1 MKVLILSCNTGG
13 GHNAAASALKE
24 SLNFYHHEAEV
35 LDLMSLG
42 RKHTSALVGGAYVK
56 LVSVFPA
63 GFGALYQL
71 GELVRKFPWKSP
83 VYYANARLG
92 NALADYIDQNHFN
105 AVVTTHLYPAET
117 LTWMKQKG
125 RLTIPCVAVATD
137 YACIPFWEETNCD
150 YYVVPHKDLI
160 PEFASCGIP
169 EEKLLPLGI
178 PVRPAFARP
187 ASKEDVRRHLG
198 LPENA
203 PLFLVMSGSMG
214 FGKVHLL
221 AHELVSRLENGEQAV
236 IICGNNKKRMRSLR
250 LQFHKN
256 PNVHIIGFTRHVAEY
271 MAAADVLFTKPGGLS
286 STEAAVRRVPL
297 VHTDPIPGCETKNRA
312 FFVSRGMSVTGA
324 HQKELAEAGISLACD
339 DARQIAMRDAQHQ
352 NSHPQAG
359 TSITHL
365 LEKLVSEKLLMMLT
379 AYLFYSFFGYLSGS
393 VLYSYLIPKYFC
405 HVDVRTVNEDQN
417 PGAFNAFSVAGL
429 RIGLL
434 CVLCDIGKGFLPV
447 FLAAHSSAVSMSSW
461 IFALILLAPVA
472 GHAWPFLQPAKGGK
486 AISVSFGVLLGLLP
500 DLRPAL
506 LLAAF
511 YLTFSLILIIQPHNL
526 RSIVSFSG
534 FAVAAQIS
542 RFLPSVR
549 LGSLLVSLVVCFRH
563 LFSLREH
570 ETENAAFTIQSL
582 SAKIRKKQKKE

>member
-256 PNVHIIGFTRHVAEY
+256 PNVHIIGFTRHFAEY

-324 HQKELAEAGISLACD
+324 HQKELAEAGISLAHD
-339 DARQIAMRDAQHQ
+339 DARQIAMRDAQRK

-365 LEKLVSEKLLMMLT
+365 LEKLVSE
-379 AYLFYSFFGYLSGS
+379 
-393 VLYSYLIPKYFC
+393 
-405 HVDVRTVNEDQN
+405 
-417 PGAFNAFSVAGL
+417 
-429 RIGLL
+429 
-434 CVLCDIGKGFLPV
+434 
-447 FLAAHSSAVSMSSW
+447 
-461 IFALILLAPVA
+461 
-472 GHAWPFLQPAKGGK
+472 
-486 AISVSFGVLLGLLP
+486 
-500 DLRPAL
+500 
-506 LLAAF
+506 
-511 YLTFSLILIIQPHNL
+511 
-526 RSIVSFSG
+526 
-534 FAVAAQIS
+534 
-542 RFLPSVR
+542 
-549 LGSLLVSLVVCFRH
+549 
-563 LFSLREH
+563 
-570 ETENAAFTIQSL
+570 
-582 SAKIRKKQKKE
+582 

>member
-1 MKVLILSCNTGG
+1 VSENKSSASPFSGSLWDTTKEWSFLMKVLILSCNTGG

-117 LTWMKQKG
+117 LTWLKQKG

-236 IICGNNKKRMRSLR
+236 EIIKSGCVRS
-250 LQFHKN
+250 
-256 PNVHIIGFTRHVAEY
+256 GC
-271 MAAADVLFTKPGGLS
+271 S
-286 STEAAVRRVPL
+286 SIRTQ
-297 VHTDPIPGCETKNRA
+297 
-312 FFVSRGMSVTGA
+312 MY
-324 HQKELAEAGISLACD
+324 IS
-339 DARQIAMRDAQHQ
+339 
-352 NSHPQAG
+352 
-359 TSITHL
+359 
-365 LEKLVSEKLLMMLT
+365 
-379 AYLFYSFFGYLSGS
+379 S
-393 VLYSYLIPKYFC
+393 VLHATLRNIWPLPMCCLQS
-405 HVDVRTVNEDQN
+405 
-417 PGAFNAFSVAGL
+417 PGA
-429 RIGLL
+429 
-434 CVLCDIGKGFLPV
+434 
-447 FLAAHSSAVSMSSW
+447 
-461 IFALILLAPVA
+461 
-472 GHAWPFLQPAKGGK
+472 
-486 AISVSFGVLLGLLP
+486 
-500 DLRPAL
+500 
-506 LLAAF
+506 
-511 YLTFSLILIIQPHNL
+511 
-526 RSIVSFSG
+526 
-534 FAVAAQIS
+534 
-542 RFLPSVR
+542 
-549 LGSLLVSLVVCFRH
+549 
-563 LFSLREH
+563 
-570 ETENAAFTIQSL
+570 
-582 SAKIRKKQKKE
+582 

>member
-1 MKVLILSCNTGG
+1 
-13 GHNAAASALKE
+13 
-24 SLNFYHHEAEV
+24 
-35 LDLMSLG
+35 MSLG

-92 NALADYIDQNHFN
+92 NVLADYIDQNHFN

-236 IICGNNKKRMRSLR
+236 IICGNNKNGCVRS
-250 LQFHKN
+250 
-256 PNVHIIGFTRHVAEY
+256 GC
-271 MAAADVLFTKPGGLS
+271 S
-286 STEAAVRRVPL
+286 SIRTQ
-297 VHTDPIPGCETKNRA
+297 
-312 FFVSRGMSVTGA
+312 MY
-324 HQKELAEAGISLACD
+324 IS
-339 DARQIAMRDAQHQ
+339 
-352 NSHPQAG
+352 
-359 TSITHL
+359 
-365 LEKLVSEKLLMMLT
+365 
-379 AYLFYSFFGYLSGS
+379 S
-393 VLYSYLIPKYFC
+393 VL
-405 HVDVRTVNEDQN
+405 HAT
-417 PGAFNAFSVAGL
+417 L
-429 RIGLL
+429 RNIWP
-434 CVLCDIGKGFLPV
+434 LPMCC
-447 FLAAHSSAVSMSSW
+447 LQS
-461 IFALILLAPVA
+461 PVA
-472 GHAWPFLQPAKGGK
+472 
-486 AISVSFGVLLGLLP
+486 
-500 DLRPAL
+500 
-506 LLAAF
+506 
-511 YLTFSLILIIQPHNL
+511 
-526 RSIVSFSG
+526 
-534 FAVAAQIS
+534 
-542 RFLPSVR
+542 
-549 LGSLLVSLVVCFRH
+549 
-563 LFSLREH
+563 
-570 ETENAAFTIQSL
+570 
-582 SAKIRKKQKKE
+582 

>member
-92 NALADYIDQNHFN
+92 NALADYIVQNHFD

-271 MAAADVLFTKPGGLS
+271 MTAADVLFTKPGGLS

-324 HQKELAEAGISLACD
+324 HQKELAEAGISLARD
-339 DARQIAMRDAQHQ
+339 DVRQIAMRDAQRK

-365 LEKLVSEKLLMMLT
+365 LEKLVSE
-379 AYLFYSFFGYLSGS
+379 
-393 VLYSYLIPKYFC
+393 
-405 HVDVRTVNEDQN
+405 
-417 PGAFNAFSVAGL
+417 
-429 RIGLL
+429 
-434 CVLCDIGKGFLPV
+434 
-447 FLAAHSSAVSMSSW
+447 
-461 IFALILLAPVA
+461 
-472 GHAWPFLQPAKGGK
+472 
-486 AISVSFGVLLGLLP
+486 
-500 DLRPAL
+500 
-506 LLAAF
+506 
-511 YLTFSLILIIQPHNL
+511 
-526 RSIVSFSG
+526 
-534 FAVAAQIS
+534 
-542 RFLPSVR
+542 
-549 LGSLLVSLVVCFRH
+549 
-563 LFSLREH
+563 
-570 ETENAAFTIQSL
+570 
-582 SAKIRKKQKKE
+582 

>member
-178 PVRPAFARP
+178 P
-187 ASKEDVRRHLG
+187 
-198 LPENA
+198 
-203 PLFLVMSGSMG
+203 LFLVMSGSMG

-365 LEKLVSEKLLMMLT
+365 LEKLVSE
-379 AYLFYSFFGYLSGS
+379 
-393 VLYSYLIPKYFC
+393 
-405 HVDVRTVNEDQN
+405 
-417 PGAFNAFSVAGL
+417 
-429 RIGLL
+429 
-434 CVLCDIGKGFLPV
+434 
-447 FLAAHSSAVSMSSW
+447 
-461 IFALILLAPVA
+461 
-472 GHAWPFLQPAKGGK
+472 
-486 AISVSFGVLLGLLP
+486 
-500 DLRPAL
+500 
-506 LLAAF
+506 
-511 YLTFSLILIIQPHNL
+511 
-526 RSIVSFSG
+526 
-534 FAVAAQIS
+534 
-542 RFLPSVR
+542 
-549 LGSLLVSLVVCFRH
+549 
-563 LFSLREH
+563 
-570 ETENAAFTIQSL
+570 
-582 SAKIRKKQKKE
+582 

>member
-256 PNVHIIGFTRHVAEY
+256 PNVHIIGFTRHAAEY

-324 HQKELAEAGISLACD
+324 HQKELAEAGISLAHD

-359 TSITHL
+359 TAITHL
-365 LEKLVSEKLLMMLT
+365 LEKLVSE
-379 AYLFYSFFGYLSGS
+379 
-393 VLYSYLIPKYFC
+393 
-405 HVDVRTVNEDQN
+405 
-417 PGAFNAFSVAGL
+417 
-429 RIGLL
+429 
-434 CVLCDIGKGFLPV
+434 
-447 FLAAHSSAVSMSSW
+447 
-461 IFALILLAPVA
+461 
-472 GHAWPFLQPAKGGK
+472 
-486 AISVSFGVLLGLLP
+486 
-500 DLRPAL
+500 
-506 LLAAF
+506 
-511 YLTFSLILIIQPHNL
+511 
-526 RSIVSFSG
+526 
-534 FAVAAQIS
+534 
-542 RFLPSVR
+542 
-549 LGSLLVSLVVCFRH
+549 
-563 LFSLREH
+563 
-570 ETENAAFTIQSL
+570 
-582 SAKIRKKQKKE
+582 

>member
-1 MKVLILSCNTGG
+1 MK
-13 GHNAAASALKE
+13 H
-24 SLNFYHHEAEV
+24 
-35 LDLMSLG
+35 
-42 RKHTSALVGGAYVK
+42 
-56 LVSVFPA
+56 
-63 GFGALYQL
+63 
-71 GELVRKFPWKSP
+71 
-83 VYYANARLG
+83 
-92 NALADYIDQNHFN
+92 
-105 AVVTTHLYPAET
+105 
-117 LTWMKQKG
+117 KG
-125 RLTIPCVAVATD
+125 RMTIPCVADATD

-339 DARQIAMRDAQHQ
+339 DARQIAMRDAQRI

-365 LEKLVSEKLLMMLT
+365 LEKLVSE
-379 AYLFYSFFGYLSGS
+379 
-393 VLYSYLIPKYFC
+393 
-405 HVDVRTVNEDQN
+405 
-417 PGAFNAFSVAGL
+417 
-429 RIGLL
+429 
-434 CVLCDIGKGFLPV
+434 
-447 FLAAHSSAVSMSSW
+447 
-461 IFALILLAPVA
+461 
-472 GHAWPFLQPAKGGK
+472 
-486 AISVSFGVLLGLLP
+486 
-500 DLRPAL
+500 
-506 LLAAF
+506 
-511 YLTFSLILIIQPHNL
+511 
-526 RSIVSFSG
+526 
-534 FAVAAQIS
+534 
-542 RFLPSVR
+542 
-549 LGSLLVSLVVCFRH
+549 
-563 LFSLREH
+563 
-570 ETENAAFTIQSL
+570 
-582 SAKIRKKQKKE
+582 

>member
-271 MAAADVLFTKPGGLS
+271 MAATDVLFTKPGGLS

-324 HQKELAEAGISLACD
+324 HQKELAEAGISLAHD
-339 DARQIAMRDAQHQ
+339 DARQIAMRDAQRK

-365 LEKLVSEKLLMMLT
+365 LEKLVSE
-379 AYLFYSFFGYLSGS
+379 
-393 VLYSYLIPKYFC
+393 
-405 HVDVRTVNEDQN
+405 
-417 PGAFNAFSVAGL
+417 
-429 RIGLL
+429 
-434 CVLCDIGKGFLPV
+434 
-447 FLAAHSSAVSMSSW
+447 
-461 IFALILLAPVA
+461 
-472 GHAWPFLQPAKGGK
+472 
-486 AISVSFGVLLGLLP
+486 
-500 DLRPAL
+500 
-506 LLAAF
+506 
-511 YLTFSLILIIQPHNL
+511 
-526 RSIVSFSG
+526 
-534 FAVAAQIS
+534 
-542 RFLPSVR
+542 
-549 LGSLLVSLVVCFRH
+549 
-563 LFSLREH
+563 
-570 ETENAAFTIQSL
+570 
-582 SAKIRKKQKKE
+582 

>member
-178 PVRPAFARP
+178 PVRSAFARP

-271 MAAADVLFTKPGGLS
+271 MVAADVLFTKPGGLS

-365 LEKLVSEKLLMMLT
+365 LEKLVSE
-379 AYLFYSFFGYLSGS
+379 
-393 VLYSYLIPKYFC
+393 
-405 HVDVRTVNEDQN
+405 
-417 PGAFNAFSVAGL
+417 
-429 RIGLL
+429 
-434 CVLCDIGKGFLPV
+434 
-447 FLAAHSSAVSMSSW
+447 
-461 IFALILLAPVA
+461 
-472 GHAWPFLQPAKGGK
+472 
-486 AISVSFGVLLGLLP
+486 
-500 DLRPAL
+500 
-506 LLAAF
+506 
-511 YLTFSLILIIQPHNL
+511 
-526 RSIVSFSG
+526 
-534 FAVAAQIS
+534 
-542 RFLPSVR
+542 
-549 LGSLLVSLVVCFRH
+549 
-563 LFSLREH
+563 
-570 ETENAAFTIQSL
+570 
-582 SAKIRKKQKKE
+582 

>member
-271 MAAADVLFTKPGGLS
+271 MAADDVLFTKPGGLS

-324 HQKELAEAGISLACD
+324 HQKELAEAGISLARD
-339 DARQIAMRDAQHQ
+339 DVRQIAMRDAQRK

-365 LEKLVSEKLLMMLT
+365 LEKLVSE
-379 AYLFYSFFGYLSGS
+379 
-393 VLYSYLIPKYFC
+393 
-405 HVDVRTVNEDQN
+405 
-417 PGAFNAFSVAGL
+417 
-429 RIGLL
+429 
-434 CVLCDIGKGFLPV
+434 
-447 FLAAHSSAVSMSSW
+447 
-461 IFALILLAPVA
+461 
-472 GHAWPFLQPAKGGK
+472 
-486 AISVSFGVLLGLLP
+486 
-500 DLRPAL
+500 
-506 LLAAF
+506 
-511 YLTFSLILIIQPHNL
+511 
-526 RSIVSFSG
+526 
-534 FAVAAQIS
+534 
-542 RFLPSVR
+542 
-549 LGSLLVSLVVCFRH
+549 
-563 LFSLREH
+563 
-570 ETENAAFTIQSL
+570 
-582 SAKIRKKQKKE
+582 